1 MNSTKSVRSQPPT
14 ASSDEI
20 DHTTNTSSSTNN
32 DKFLGIVNKRYIK
45 SVHGILHGI
54 LSIKA
59 LVLGN
64 LVFADRVLLG
74 TEFTKGT
81 TIEALFHR
89 SNFVSSFITLVF
101 FWNHVQN
108 WRLGSS
114 TMEERGLTPQ
124 ILKRFN
130 QGRGVVTMLLFSLFP
145 MVCTYGS
152 QAMLDSQLVATSMAA
167 AFLVGSAGV
176 YQLVKDYSR
185 VMWLLYGLTPMML
198 GLSLLAHTG
207 STASFLA
214 TYPSAMDW
222 FQKESAFIVSCVQMG
237 FLLYYLYSR
246 NKVTQTTVNTIC
258 KTYHVGLSLV
268 YLFRVERDL
277 WVEWKYSPNAAT
289 TIAAAATTTVP
300 GPMVAKAMLLTLA
313 LSAKILP
320 LVFGKL
326 LVATV
331 SKIESLLLN
340 ENLTSSWS
348 IEGVQESSMAH
359 AAQPHPIARA
369 SIAVERNTSTS
380 TTCAVVTVATTQATA
395 QRRRRRRSSV
405 TERMLR

>member
-1 MNSTKSVRSQPPT
+1 MNSTKSVRSRPPT
-14 ASSDEI
+14 AITDET
-20 DHTTNTSSSTNN
+20 DHTTTKNN
-32 DKFLGIVNKRYIK
+32 KVLGILNKRYFK

-54 LSIKA
+54 LSLKA

-81 TIEALFHR
+81 MIEALFHR
-89 SNFVSSFITLVF
+89 SNFLSSFITLVF

-114 TMEERGLTPQ
+114 TMEERELTPQ

-145 MVCTYGS
+145 LVCTYGS
-152 QAMLDSQLVATSMAA
+152 QAMLDSQLVATSMAVT
-167 AFLVGSAGV
+167 FLVGSAGV
-176 YQLVKDYSR
+176 YRLVKDYSR
-185 VMWLLYGLTPMML
+185 VMWMVYGLTPMML
-198 GLSLLAHTG
+198 GLSLLTHDG
-207 STASFLA
+207 SIASFLA

-222 FQKESAFIVSCVQMG
+222 YQKEASFVVSCVQMG

-258 KTYHVGLSLV
+258 KTYHVGLTLV
-268 YLFRVERDL
+268 YLFRVEHDL
-277 WVEWKYSPNAAT
+277 WVEWNYFPNAA
-289 TIAAAATTTVP
+289 ATAVTTVP
-300 GPMVAKAMLLTLA
+300 GPMVAKVMLLTLA
-313 LSAKILP
+313 LSAKIVP

-326 LVATV
+326 LVVTV
-331 SKIESLLLN
+331 SKIESLLH

-348 IEGVQESSMAH
+348 IEGIQSH
-359 AAQPHPIARA
+359 AAQPHPTARA
-369 SIAVERNTSTS
+369 STAVAKIA
-380 TTCAVVTVATTQATA
+380 TTCAIVTVGTTEATTQRRR
-395 QRRRRRRSSV
+395 QRRSV
-405 TERMLR
+405 TERILA

>member
-1 MNSTKSVRSQPPT
+1 MNSTKSVRSRPPT
-14 ASSDEI
+14 AITDET
-20 DHTTNTSSSTNN
+20 DHATTKNN
-32 DKFLGIVNKRYIK
+32 KFLVILNKRYFK

-54 LSIKA
+54 LSLKA

-89 SNFVSSFITLVF
+89 SNFLSSFITLVF

-145 MVCTYGS
+145 LVCTYGS
-152 QAMLDSQLVATSMAA
+152 QAMLDSQLVAISMAIT
-167 AFLVGSAGV
+167 FLVGSAGV
-176 YQLVKDYSR
+176 YHLVKHYSR
-185 VMWLLYGLTPMML
+185 VMWIVYGLTPMML
-198 GLSLLAHTG
+198 GLSLLAHNG
-207 STASFLA
+207 SIASFLV
-214 TYPSAMDW
+214 TYPLAMDW
-222 FQKESAFIVSCVQMG
+222 YQKEASFVVSCVQMG

-258 KTYHVGLSLV
+258 KTYHVGLTLV
-268 YLFRVERDL
+268 YLFRVELDL
-277 WVEWKYSPNAAT
+277 WVEWKYFPNAA
-289 TIAAAATTTVP
+289 AAAAAAAVTTVP
-300 GPMVAKAMLLTLA
+300 CPMVAKVVLLTLA
-313 LSAKILP
+313 LFAKTVP

-326 LVATV
+326 LVVTA
-331 SKIESLLLN
+331 SKIESLLH

-348 IEGVQESSMAH
+348 IEGIQSSVAH
-359 AAQPHPIARA
+359 AAQPHPTARA
-369 SIAVERNTSTS
+369 STAVARNT
-380 TTCAVVTVATTQATA
+380 TTGDVVTVATTP
-395 QRRRRRRSSV
+395 RRRQRSSV
-405 TERMLR
+405 TERILA